1 MKTFSAEALA
11 ALASGDVIVSGAV
24 RFALPEPV
32 RFWGGHGPLVLP
44 VDGVSE
50 AFIGVGDRGMVN
62 GSSGTIG
69 GGEIGATLELS
80 GVDPD
85 VAGNLGLEE
94 LRGVRVI
101 IWRLIFSG
109 SGARL
114 LHAAVFLR
122 GRVDDAPI
130 EETKGGTSI
139 IRVTVEGAARG
150 LGRRSERMR
159 SDADQRLIRPTDGG
173 LSRVIYAGD
182 KQVTWGG
189 QPPIKA
195 GAAMGANGPG
205 GNGSIGGGSNIRQ
218 LV

>member
-101 IWRLIFSG
+101 IWRLIWKSLT
-109 SGARL
+109 A
-114 LHAAVFLR
+114 
-122 GRVDDAPI
+122 
-130 EETKGGTSI
+130 
-139 IRVTVEGAARG
+139 
-150 LGRRSERMR
+150 
-159 SDADQRLIRPTDGG
+159 
-173 LSRVIYAGD
+173 
-182 KQVTWGG
+182 
-189 QPPIKA
+189 
-195 GAAMGANGPG
+195 
-205 GNGSIGGGSNIRQ
+205 
-218 LV
+218 